1 MSYTID
7 DVLQAFETYGM
18 GPLQLAA
25 SLGLLGGGDSSQ
37 YRFNLYD
44 EGPYVNGGSLP
55 KAAEHSYAVRN
66 AGYTPASYA
75 AAGYELPTNYN
86 GGYAP
91 QRAIDDMNWADDF
104 ADNATVSG
112 YYDRKAD
119 IEYAKSQYEK
129 AIHDRT
135 HTPEPVRGALGVM
148 RDAVSELFNG
158 PKQDEYYWDRQAQRL
173 EHGRPET
180 EDAEGILSLAAL
192 ADMARR
198 GADFD
203 ASIRNIERMSPLPQP
218 VVPMVRW

>member
-7 DVLQAFETYGM
+7 DVLQAFKTYDM

-25 SLGLLGGGDSSQ
+25 SLGLFGGGNASQ

-44 EGPYVNGGSLP
+44 EGPYTDGGSLP
-55 KAAEHSYAVRN
+55 KAAEHSYAAQN
-66 AGYTPASYA
+66 AGYRPASYV
-75 AAGYELPTNYN
+75 AAGYELPTNYS

-91 QRAIDDMNWADDF
+91 QRAIDDANWADDF

-119 IEYAKSQYEK
+119 IEYAEK
-129 AIHDRT
+129 QAEKLRHERT

-148 RDAVSELFNG
+148 QDAVSELING
-158 PKQDEYYWDRQAQRL
+158 PKKDEYYWDRQAQLL
-173 EHGRPET
+173 EQGRPET
-180 EDAEGILSLAAL
+180 EDDEGILSLATL
-192 ADMARR
+192 ANMARR

-203 ASIRNIERMSPLPQP
+203 ASVRNIERMSPFPQP